1 LLVYPQ
7 ACFYLENL
15 MSDQPLRIVF
25 AGTPQFAADN
35 LKAILD
41 SEHEVIAVYTQPDK
55 KGKRNRMAPRPV
67 KDLAVENNIP
77 VFQPE
82 TLKTEEEKQVLANLQ
97 ADIMVVVAYGL
108 LLPKPIL
115 DTPRLG
121 CINVHGSILPRWR
134 GAAPIERAMLAGD
147 AETGVTI
154 MQMDEGLDTGDMLY
168 KVYTPIEAS
177 DTAGS
182 VFARLTTLGCEA
194 LVATLQQLQQG
205 TASATQQ
212 DDEQATYAAKL
223 TKEEG
228 VINWCDNAADIDLR
242 VRALSPRI
250 AVTFKLGDEVIKL
263 LGCEIITGE
272 GNPGEILA
280 SDKKSITVACGKDA
294 LRITHLQLPGKKP
307 MDAAAV
313 LNSKREQFSAGVV
326 LG

>member
-1 LLVYPQ
+1 
-7 ACFYLENL
+7 

-82 TLKTEEEKQVLANLQ
+82 TLKTEEEKQVLANLE
-97 ADIMVVVAYGL
+97 ADIMVVVAYGM
-108 LLPKPIL
+108 LLPKSIL
-115 DTPRLG
+115 ETPRLG

-134 GAAPIERAMLAGD
+134 GAAPIERSMLAGD
-147 AETGVTI
+147 TETGVTI

-168 KVYTPIEAS
+168 IVKTPIEPT
-177 DTAGS
+177 DTAAS
-182 VFARLTTLGCEA
+182 IFSRLAELGCEA
-194 LVATLQQLQQG
+194 LVKTLKQLQLG
-205 TASATQQ
+205 TTTAEVQ
-212 DDEQATYAAKL
+212 DNNLATYASKL
-223 TKEEG
+223 SKDEG
-228 VINWCDNAADIDLR
+228 VIDWGTSADQIDLQI
-242 VRALSPRI
+242 RALSPRV

-263 LGCEIITGE
+263 LGCEMIE
-272 GNPGEILA
+272 GQGKPGEILP
-280 SDKKSITVACGKDA
+280 SDKKSIVVACGVGAIK
-294 LRITHLQLPGKKP
+294 ITQLQLPGKKP
-307 MDAAAV
+307 MDTAAV
-313 LNSKREQFSAGVV
+313 LNSKREQFSAGVI